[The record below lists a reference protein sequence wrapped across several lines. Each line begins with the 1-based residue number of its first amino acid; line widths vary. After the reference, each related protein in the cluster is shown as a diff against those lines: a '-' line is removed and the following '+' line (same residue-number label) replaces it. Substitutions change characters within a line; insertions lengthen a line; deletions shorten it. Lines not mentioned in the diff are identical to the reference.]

1 VLEVLGIGVLELV
14 ITEYT
19 TSENLGTLKVL
30 SYLSLEIEI
39 TLSILD
45 RVGERLEGAS
55 AIGALPRPRP
65 FLRGG
70 IISSAS
76 ELDRHYTDGKTIAS

>member
-1 VLEVLGIGVLELV
+1 VLGIGVLELV
-14 ITEYT
+14 ITKRA
-19 TSENLGTLKVL
+19 TSENLGILEVL

-45 RVGERLEGAS
+45 RVGERLGGAS
-55 AIGALPRPRP
+55 AIRALPQPQP

-70 IISSAS
+70 IISSAL
-76 ELDRHYTDGKTIAS
+76 ELDRYYTNGKTIAS